1 MALRIGILLPRS
13 TDYPA
18 MGFDLLDGL
27 RCSLKQEGITDVTV
41 IPENI
46 GFGEDRQANYAK
58 AEKLFMQDDIDL
70 LVAYLSVSNAE
81 ALYPLIKTVGKPL
94 LVLDPGMNHPGVA
107 PEPNVFF
114 ISFQGMHATYLAGKK
129 AAEGGAEVILATS
142 FYDGGYRGPWA
153 CAMGIEAAGGRIVHN
168 YVGHYKESEFTVKPL
183 MDIMTEKK
191 TERIAACFSTYLST
205 LFVNGLHEQNSGLPA
220 ATYYC
225 SSFMAEEQLLGSYK
239 LPIGNFYVFIPWS
252 SDVSNESNNVF
263 KETIQ
268 KEKKKT
274 ANLFHLFGWEAG
286 IITAH
291 LIRQAESSGTI
302 IADAADSLRSYQY
315 NSPRGKVY
323 IHPETRTTYA
333 PLHYAEICKGEENKC
348 RLMII
353 EQIEIAPE
361 EHKDIMNK
369 QPEGM
374 TSGWFNNYFCT

>member
-1 MALRIGILLPRS
+1 MGIRIGILLPRS

-27 RCSLKQEGITDVTV
+27 RGSLKQEGITQATV

-94 LVLDPGMNHPGVA
+94 LVLDPGMSHPTLA
-107 PEPNVFF
+107 PESNVFF
-114 ISFQGMHATYLAGKK
+114 ISLQGLHASYLAGKK
-129 AAEGGAEVILATS
+129 AAEGGAEVIMATS

-153 CAMGIEAAGGRIVHN
+153 YTMGIAAAGGRIVHN
-168 YVGHYKESEFTVKPL
+168 YVGHYKESEFTVKPML
-183 MDIMTEKK
+183 DVMIEKK

-205 LFVNGLHEQNSGLPA
+205 LFVNGLQEQNGGLPPA
-220 ATYYC
+220 NYYC
-225 SSFMAEEQLLGSYK
+225 SPFMAEEQLLESYK
-239 LPIGNFYVFIPWS
+239 LPGGNFYAFIPWS
-252 SDVSNESNNVF
+252 SDVNNESNDLF

-268 KEKKKT
+268 KEKKKP

-286 IITAH
+286 IVAAH
-291 LIRQAESSGTI
+291 LIRQAENSGTSI
-302 IADAADSLRSYQY
+302 TDAASSLGSFQY
-315 NSPRGKVY
+315 KSPRGTVN

-333 PLHYAEICKGEENKC
+333 PLHYAEIREGDENKC

-353 EQIEIAPE
+353 EQVEIGPE
-361 EHKDIMNK
+361 EHKEIMNK

>member
-18 MGFDLLDGL
+18 MGFDILDGL
-27 RCSLKQEGITDVTV
+27 RSCLKQEGITEVSV

-58 AEKLFMQDDIDL
+58 AEKLFMQDDVDL
-70 LVAYLSVSNAE
+70 LVAYLSVTNAE
-81 ALYPLIKTVGKPL
+81 ALYSLIKTVGKPL
-94 LVLDPGMNHPGVA
+94 LVLDPGMNHPTVA
-107 PEPNVFF
+107 PESNVFF
-114 ISFQGMHATYLAGKK
+114 ISLQGMHASYLAGKK
-129 AAEGGAEVILATS
+129 AAEGGAEVIMATS

-153 CAMGIEAAGGRIVHN
+153 YNMGIEAAGGRVVHN
-168 YVGHYKESEFTVKPL
+168 YVGHYKESEFTVKPML
-183 MDIMTEKK
+183 DAMAEKK

-205 LFVNGLHEQNSGLPA
+205 LFVNGLHEQNDSLPP

-239 LPIGNFYVFIPWS
+239 LPGGNFYVFIPWS
-252 SDVSNESNNVF
+252 SGVNNESNNLF
-263 KETIQ
+263 KETIL

-286 IITAH
+286 MIATY
-291 LIRQAESSGTI
+291 LIRQAENSGTSI
-302 IADAADSLRSYQY
+302 TDAARSLGSYQY

-323 IHPETRTTYA
+323 MHPETRTTYA
-333 PLHYAEICKGEENKC
+333 PLHYAEIRTGEENKC
-348 RLMII
+348 RLEII
-353 EQIEIAPE
+353 EQVEIASE
-361 EHKDIMNK
+361 EHKEIMNK
-369 QPEGM
+369 KPEGM

>member
-27 RCSLKQEGITDVTV
+27 RYSLKQEGITEATV

-94 LVLDPGMNHPGVA
+94 LVLDPGMNHPALA

-114 ISFQGMHATYLAGKK
+114 ISFQGMHAAYLAGKK

-153 CAMGIEAAGGRIVHN
+153 YTMGIEAAGGRIVHN

-183 MDIMTEKK
+183 LDIMEEKK

-205 LFVNGLHEQNSGLPA
+205 LFVNGLHEHNSGLPP

-239 LPIGNFYVFIPWS
+239 LPGGNFYAFIPWS
-252 SDVSNESNNVF
+252 SGMNNESNNLF

-268 KEKKKT
+268 KEKKKA

-286 IITAH
+286 IIAAH
-291 LIRQAESSGTI
+291 LIRQAENSGTLI
-302 IADAADSLRSYQY
+302 TDAASSLGNYQY
-315 NSPRGKVY
+315 NSPRGRVH

-333 PLHYAEICKGEENKC
+333 PLHYAEIREGEENKC

-353 EQIEIAPE
+353 EQVEIGPGEHE
-361 EHKDIMNK
+361 EIMNK
-369 QPEGM
+369 RPEGM